1 MANNDYQVD
10 GFPELF
16 AAMEALKEE
25 IGKGKTDRIWRDAM
39 KRAFTP
45 VLNAAKQNAPKDSG
59 QLANRIYMKV
69 HRPNQGD
76 KRSKHYVPGEIYMAR
91 VSASP
96 LRDESQLHTIL
107 NKRGK
112 FQNVWRGKRPVAVA
126 MEFGNLHTPANSSIG
141 GFKGHHPFL
150 RPALESNYKLVTD
163 ILADSLKLAID
174 EIARKAAR
182 QKSKGN

>member
-1 MANNDYQVD
+1 MATTFKVE

-16 AAMEALKEE
+16 AAMDALKEE

-39 KRAFTP
+39 KNAFTP
-45 VLNAAKQNAPKDSG
+45 VLNAAKQNAPKETG
-59 QLANRIYMKV
+59 QLAARIYMKV

-96 LRDESQLHTIL
+96 LRDDSQLHTVL

-112 FQNVWRGKRPVAVA
+112 FQNVWSNKKPVAISQ
-126 MEFGNLHTPANSSIG
+126 EFGNASTPR
-141 GFKGHHPFL
+141 HPFL

-163 ILADSLKLAID
+163 ILASNLKLAID
-174 EIARKAAR
+174 EIARKVAR
-182 QKSKGN
+182 EKAKGK